1 MFRRVGFVAWM
12 ACCFFGSFAVAAS
25 DYPSRPIRVIIPFA
39 AGGSTDLV
47 ARFMESPFSARTGQR
62 LIIENRGGASSIT
75 GTMSVVQAKPDGY
88 TMLLTSSSYVVNTV
102 TYKRLPYDAFK
113 DLTPVSL
120 LASGPLVLVAH
131 PSTGIRSVRQLID
144 EARKNPGKLTYAS
157 GGTGSP
163 PHLGAEL
170 FQMETGTKMLHVPY
184 KGSGG
189 AMADLSG
196 GHVQLMFAGFG
207 QAKSFVDSGQ
217 LIALAVTAPRRSVAY
232 PNVPTLTELGLGKV
246 DAGTYWGALAPK
258 GTPDDVVQTLSALL
272 SEIVKLPEVHDKLEE
287 LGYETIGTT
296 PDEYGK
302 QLREEVGRWG
312 PVVKTIGLAVD

>member
-1 MFRRVGFVAWM
+1 MFGRLAFVVSIAG
-12 ACCFFGSFAVAAS
+12 CLLGSLASAAGQ
-25 DYPSRPIRVIIPFA
+25 YPDRPIRVIIPFA

-47 ARFMESPFSARTGQR
+47 ARFIEPPFSARTGQR

-75 GTMSVVQAKPDGY
+75 GTMNVVQAKPDGY
-88 TMLLTSSSYVVNTV
+88 TVLLTSSSYVVNTV
-102 TYKRLPYDAFK
+102 TYKRLPYDAFS
-113 DLTPVSL
+113 DLVPVSL

-131 PSTGIRSVRQLID
+131 ASTGIRSIRQLID
-144 EARKNPGKLTYAS
+144 EAKKNPGKLTYAS
-157 GGTGSP
+157 GGMGSP

-207 QAKSFVDSGQ
+207 QAKAFVDSGQ
-217 LIALAVTAPRRSVAY
+217 LTALAVTAPRRSVAY

-246 DAGTYWGALAPK
+246 DAGTYWGLLAPK
-258 GTPDDVVQTLSALL
+258 GTADDIVKTLSNLVSA
-272 SEIVKLPEVHDKLEE
+272 IVKLPEVHDKLEE

-296 PDEYGK
+296 PQEYAK
-302 QLREEVGRWG
+302 QLRDEVERWG
-312 PVVKTIGLAVD
+312 PVVKAIGLTVD